1 LNTKTATP
9 ASPDNVLFIAFLI
22 LLVWLP
28 LPLGSNRPWAVSM
41 MEIWVFTLTIGW
53 LLLYGRDK
61 VNLTQP
67 FKAAWPILA
76 LLAMVV
82 VWHMFQQLHLPLN
95 WLQWLSPES
104 AKIYG
109 QSLLDPP
116 TSAPLSQD
124 PAATYLAA
132 LESSAYWCLFAL
144 TLLLVNTR
152 ARTKILAYTLVF
164 SGLFQACYGSFMTL
178 SGLEW
183 GFLIE
188 KEHYRGVATG
198 TFINRNHLA
207 GYLEMCLAT
216 GIGLLLANL
225 SKTRA
230 KNWREWTRRTLQVL
244 LGPKVRLRLY
254 LAMMVIALVLTHSRM
269 GNTAFFAS
277 LSLTAL
283 IGLILSLGKKHTSI
297 SSYET
302 RTRVILFASLIVID
316 LFIVGAWFGVEK
328 VVERL
333 EHTSA
338 ASESRDEVNEY
349 AWGMW
354 QDHLLT
360 GTGGGSFYSAFMRYG
375 QADMGSSFYD
385 HAHNDYLQFGS
396 EYGLIGFIPLS
407 LCVLICFYISL
418 KAQRQRRS
426 ALMRG
431 MGFAA
436 TMGII
441 SLMIHSTV
449 DFNLQIPANAALFL
463 ILMALAWIALYVRD

>member
-1 LNTKTATP
+1 
-9 ASPDNVLFIAFLI
+9 
-22 LLVWLP
+22 
-28 LPLGSNRPWAVSM
+28 
-41 MEIWVFTLTIGW
+41 MEIWIFALSIGW
-53 LLLYGRDK
+53 LLLYERSK
-61 VNLTQP
+61 VNFTLA
-67 FKAAWPILA
+67 FRVAWPILL
-76 LLAMVV
+76 LLAFVV
-82 VWHMFQQLHLPLN
+82 LWHMLQQLDLPLS
-95 WLQWLSPES
+95 WLQWLSPET
-104 AKIYG
+104 AKIYD
-109 QSLLDPP
+109 QLLFDPP
-116 TSAPLSQD
+116 ASAPLSQD
-124 PAATYLAA
+124 DSATYLAT

-144 TLLLVNTR
+144 TLLLVNSK
-152 ARTKILAYTLVF
+152 ARTKMLAYTLVF

-183 GFLIE
+183 GFFIE

-207 GYLEMCLAT
+207 GYLEMCLAI

-230 KNWREWTRRTLQVL
+230 QNWREWIRRTLRVL
-244 LGPKVRLRLY
+244 LGPKARLRLY

-277 LSLTAL
+277 LSLAAL
-283 IGLILSLGKKHTSI
+283 IGLILSLGKKHASI

-302 RTRVILFASLIVID
+302 RTRVILFASLIAID

-333 EHTSA
+333 EQTSTIT
-338 ASESRDEVNEY
+338 ETRDEVNEY
-349 AWGMW
+349 AWKMW

-375 QADMGSSFYD
+375 QADVTLFYD
-385 HAHNDYLQFGS
+385 HAHNDYLEFGS
-396 EYGLIGFIPLS
+396 EYGLIGFVPLS
-407 LCVLICFYISL
+407 LAVVICFYVSL
-418 KAQRQRRS
+418 QAQRQRRS

-431 MGFAA
+431 MGFAV
-436 TMGII
+436 TMGIL
-441 SLMIHSTV
+441 SLMIHSIV

-463 ILMALAWIALYVRD
+463 VLMALAWIARYVRD